1 MAWKTTKRTL
11 AKRSLEMLSDTADLW
26 LPEGSEFAVLEN
38 ISDEKYKKVTLTD
51 NSVLYVPSASLV
63 QV

>member
-11 AKRSLEMLSDTADLW
+11 ARRSLDLFSDTADLF
-26 LPEGSEFAVLEN
+26 LPEGSEFATVEDT
-38 ISDEKYKKVTLTD
+38 SDAKYKKAITADGLVVY
-51 NSVLYVPSASLV
+51 VLSANLA

>member
-11 AKRSLEMLSDTADLW
+11 AKRSLEMLSDTADFF
-26 LPEGSEFAVLEN
+26 LPEGSEFTVVEN
-38 ISDEKYKKVTLTD
+38 TSDEKYKKVTLAD
-51 NSVLYVPSASLV
+51 NSVLYVPSTSLV